1 MTHRIQQSVIAR
13 RRRRR
18 AGIGRPA
25 TEPLC
30 RRGSGGPAVV
40 FCAVAAVAATNAGA
54 QDVHPHDEILATVEI
69 AALDAATAAGFDNVE
84 VRVRP
89 LDRRLRPQRCG
100 EPLSLLRPPNTRAL
114 GPVSYG
120 VRCAAP
126 VPWTLYLRADVS
138 ATIEVPVLRESLPR
152 ETILSAADLEVREQV
167 ITSRAADLITD
178 RGQLIGMALRRPLAA
193 GSAVY
198 RGSVVRPRIVERGQ
212 TVTLIA
218 GGDGFE
224 VRMQGKAM
232 GSGAEGD
239 RLWVS
244 NVRSGRRLEGIILAD
259 GSVRVP

>member
-1 MTHRIQQSVIAR
+1 MTQEAQQPATRQRLLHRPRCGKDVV
-13 RRRRR
+13 
-18 AGIGRPA
+18 GRPGRTRA
-25 TEPLC
+25 LAALSLYC
-30 RRGSGGPAVV
+30 AAAASLAAGP
-40 FCAVAAVAATNAGA
+40 
-54 QDVHPHDEILATVEI
+54 DVHPHDDILATVEI
-69 AALDAATAAGFDNVE
+69 AAFDAATAAGFDNVE

-120 VRCAAP
+120 VRCAGP

-138 ATIEVPVLRESLPR
+138 ATIEVPVLSESLPR
-152 ETILSAADLEVREQV
+152 ESILSAGDLEMRVQV

-178 RGQLIGMALRRPLAA
+178 PDQLIGLSLRRPLAA
-193 GSAVY
+193 GTPLY
-198 RGSVVRPRIVERGQ
+198 RGSVARPRIVERGQ
-212 TVTLIA
+212 TVTLVA
-218 GGDGFE
+218 GGNGFE
-224 VRMQGKAM
+224 VRMQGTAM

-239 RLWVS
+239 RLWVT